1 MEYVKHKYSKRIYQI
16 MTDHGPDHPY
26 LWNPWEFS
34 IREPSKLLM
43 SKFFSQCEKPPTMP
57 TEYHVSIP
65 RELEWERKQL
75 MGDQPIVVHSP
86 VSKPRIRTTRKPQDG
101 SEEYTLADLCGE
113 LGMDPAKARKLLRSK
128 GKTPP
133 PGGWKWPDK
142 KSAKAI
148 RRFLK
153 KF

>member
-1 MEYVKHKYSKRIYQI
+1 MEYVRHKYSKRVYQI

-26 LWNPWEFS
+26 LWSPWEFS
-34 IREPSKLLM
+34 IREPSKLRM
-43 SKFFSQCEKPPTMP
+43 SKFFSPCEKPPTMP
-57 TEYHVSIP
+57 TEYPISIP
-65 RELEWERKQL
+65 QELEWEKKQL
-75 MGDQPIVVHSP
+75 AGDQPIVVHSP
-86 VSKPRIRTTRKPQDG
+86 VTKSRTKAPRKPQGG
-101 SEEYTLADLCGE
+101 SGEYTLADLCGE

-142 KSAKAI
+142 KEAKAI